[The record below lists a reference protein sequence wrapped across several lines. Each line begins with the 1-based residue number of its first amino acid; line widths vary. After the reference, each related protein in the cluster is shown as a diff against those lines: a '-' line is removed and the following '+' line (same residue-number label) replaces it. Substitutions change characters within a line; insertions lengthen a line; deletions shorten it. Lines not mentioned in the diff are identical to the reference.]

1 MLILDSRL
9 LLTYKNRLNL
19 VDYFGRPVISFVC
32 SLILRMSHMNALTG
46 LKLVASKKNRTL
58 SPVAHR
64 RNKLVNKLHEQIEL
78 CEAQKAGQIYA
89 PRRLRTVIN
98 KQTGERVTV
107 EAVKRVK
114 EWFWI
119 NDAGKIN
126 LAVRYGSKV
135 LELAKGKN
143 AVELGSGDELIAA
156 LHALKAAALA
166 GELDVQIEAASGA
179 LRAGFVK

>member
-1 MLILDSRL
+1 
-9 LLTYKNRLNL
+9 
-19 VDYFGRPVISFVC
+19 
-32 SLILRMSHMNALTG
+32 MNALTG

-78 CEAQKAGQIYA
+78 CEAQKAGEIYA
-89 PRRLRTVIN
+89 PRRLRTVTN
-98 KQTGERVTV
+98 KQTGERVTI

-135 LELAKGKN
+135 LTLNSKGANAIELA
-143 AVELGSGDELIAA
+143 SGDELIAA

-166 GELDVQIEAASGA
+166 GELDAQIETASGA